1 MTLRTSS
8 FTLAVLGMLV
18 HESRA
23 LAAQTN
29 ITISMAAPDGTPAI
43 HSPAVIGWN
52 PSTPFVHAVAATGTA
67 PLAYSATGLP
77 TGLSVGGPRAT
88 NSSNCGQIKPPRRAA
103 YGEWF
108 RD

>member
-1 MTLRTSS
+1 MRHNDSRTSS

-77 TGLSVGGPRAT
+77 TGLSVGGP
-88 NSSNCGQIKPPRRAA
+88 
-103 YGEWF
+103 
-108 RD
+108 